1 MDALASSHNAS
12 PASASEQALIAL
24 RRILK
29 AVDSHSRTLAR
40 DTSLTPSQ
48 LAVLKELAATGSAQP
63 SDLARSAGLK
73 QATISILLDRLQERG
88 LVQRARG
95 DTDRRTVFVQI
106 TPAGR
111 ETLKAAP
118 DLLQSAFG
126 ARFAALPDWEQAY
139 VNAALTRL
147 VALLGAGGIDASPV
161 LDVGPVTD
169 LPLTES
175 PEKA

>member
-1 MDALASSHNAS
+1 MNPSVASHESV
-12 PASASEQALIAL
+12 PAHASEQALIAL

-48 LAVLKELAATGSAQP
+48 LAVLKELAATGGAQP
-63 SDLARSAGLK
+63 GDLARSAGLK
-73 QATISILLDRLQERG
+73 QATISILLDRLQARG

-95 DTDRRTVFVQI
+95 NTDRRTVFVQI

-111 ETLKAAP
+111 ETLSAAP
-118 DLLQSAFG
+118 DLLQAAFG

-139 VNAALTRL
+139 INAALTRL

-169 LPLTES
+169 LPLTEA
-175 PEKA
+175 PEEA